1 MLNQKT
7 IVFKQR
13 MYGSGSAAVASP
25 RKPPTL
31 VGGYT
36 EATLFI

>member
-1 MLNQKT
+1 
-7 IVFKQR
+7 
-13 MYGSGSAAVASP
+13 MYGFGSAAVASP

-36 EATLFI
+36 EATLFLYKNILL